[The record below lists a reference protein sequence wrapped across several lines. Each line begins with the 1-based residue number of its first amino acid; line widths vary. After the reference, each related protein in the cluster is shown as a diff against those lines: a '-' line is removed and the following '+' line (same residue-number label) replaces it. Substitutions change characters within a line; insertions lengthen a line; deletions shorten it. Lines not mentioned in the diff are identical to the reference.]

1 MAVATKNR
9 RKITVGDRRYVW
21 YVAEDDEAAGKVLQV
36 ISEDKQFIVKYQL
49 DQPRGD
55 EYIVILGRL
64 FAGASTGGPWRR
76 FLCPRFGASTVTSRN
91 VRQLIEWCLDER
103 LKRQEIEWRS
113 QPIRL

>member
-49 DQPRGD
+49 D
-55 EYIVILGRL
+55 
-64 FAGASTGGPWRR
+64 
-76 FLCPRFGASTVTSRN
+76 
-91 VRQLIEWCLDER
+91 
-103 LKRQEIEWRS
+103 
-113 QPIRL
+113 